1 MAVNSWVR
9 RVLNGQKW
17 RFPAG
22 AVAQIGGENERST
35 RNRGPFRHYI
45 DLPMVRPF
53 VGITGCRLA
62 VAILRE
68 LLGARA
74 AVRGRPRS
82 RVHAMRVRAHASNID
97 TRQYDMI

>member
-1 MAVNSWVR
+1 MAVCSWAR
-9 RVLNGQKW
+9 RALNGRKR
-17 RFPAG
+17 RFPAR
-22 AVAQIGGENERST
+22 AVARIGGENERST

-68 LLGARA
+68 LLGAPPPPHTGA
-74 AVRGRPRS
+74 YA
-82 RVHAMRVRAHASNID
+82 RVRTPCVCVRMLLTTVD
-97 TRQYDMI
+97 

>member
-1 MAVNSWVR
+1 MAR
-9 RVLNGQKW
+9 
-17 RFPAG
+17 
-22 AVAQIGGENERST
+22 IGGENERST

-53 VGITGCRLA
+53 VGITGCRLG

-74 AVRGRPRS
+74 AAARGRLRS
-82 RVHAMRVRAHASNID
+82 RAHAMRVRAHASNNGRL
-97 TRQYDMI
+97 TSNCF